1 MFAQPFSKV
10 SGTLSAA
17 DGETRVNIE
26 AEVNGHRLTATAA
39 QFKGALHLHLA
50 DAALSGRHMH
60 VFDLVQPSVSGDDA
74 AGAAS
79 GISAEMPGKIVKFL
93 VDAGAFVNK
102 VRVCSVAA
110 ARECPRTDRPLLTTL
125 RAPHL
130 SDDCILFY
138 FVHPFFFF
146 QGDPVVVLEAMK
158 MEHTLC
164 APFAGTVGDIFAASG
179 DFVDAN
185 VDIVVLS
192 KEEEEA

>member
-1 MFAQPFSKV
+1 MGVVTTRAGDGQFTMSVDGGAAFPVRSYILLFALFFCLHAASLFFFVVVCLYSFCCTQRFSKV

-110 ARECPRTDRPLLTTL
+110 ARERPRTDRPLLTTL

-130 SDDCILFY
+130 S
-138 FVHPFFFF
+138 
-146 QGDPVVVLEAMK
+146 
-158 MEHTLC
+158 
-164 APFAGTVGDIFAASG
+164 
-179 DFVDAN
+179 
-185 VDIVVLS
+185 
-192 KEEEEA
+192 